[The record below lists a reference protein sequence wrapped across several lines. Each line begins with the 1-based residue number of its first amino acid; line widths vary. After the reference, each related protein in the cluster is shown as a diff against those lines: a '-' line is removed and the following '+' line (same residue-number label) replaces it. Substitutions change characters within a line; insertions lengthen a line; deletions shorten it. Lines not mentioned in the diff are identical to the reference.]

1 VQSPSTRFFARAL
14 GVVMAALLLVG
25 LFSQT
30 TLYPRLTWWFED
42 SLQRLVSSPLPMD
55 HVVAVDVDEE
65 SMRRLE
71 PELGA
76 WPYSRDVYARVARFL
91 ADHGARAIAFDV
103 LFSESR
109 DGDDAFADALD
120 RRSALAAAA
129 LPHPL
134 QRSPAYHEQLKRA
147 ALFDVPFARE
157 RAVAAQAWP
166 DLTLP
171 LAKLTERSH
180 ARIGV
185 ISLVTDADGI
195 VRRLPLLHRAYGE
208 VLPALSLA
216 ALLAADPSVSPE
228 ISTDELRLG
237 ARAWPLNADGS
248 VSLRYPSN
256 AGAAAVVPF
265 FQLLDATAARQ
276 GSAHVGDLV
285 RDKIVFVGSSGAVL
299 GDFANTPAGR
309 LPGLYLNALF
319 TELLLAGGVRR
330 PGVLW
335 LDALLLALAL
345 VAPVVMV
352 RRDASAHPSEFPVG
366 LGAIVLVV
374 AGGGIALLAA
384 GQSSRWLFAVLTG
397 VVAQAFALVAWQF
410 ALYRERQRLFYEK
423 VAAQE
428 ANRMKT
434 EFLNHMTHELRT
446 PITAIMGF
454 NKVNQLTD
462 DLGREQ
468 RVHNSAIVGRNCEHL
483 LALVNNNLELARIE
497 AGQMAIERK
506 PEDAQALLEDAISTL
521 RIMAGEKG
529 IALKLRV
536 EGRLPPA
543 LSLDAVRLR
552 QVLIN
557 LLGNAVKFTE
567 RGEVVLEARWNA
579 GDLRLKVRD
588 TGIGVPAESLERVF
602 EPFQRAAGT
611 RATGTGLGLAV
622 TRKLIELM
630 GGSIHASSAPNE
642 GTTFEVRIPA
652 AEAAPPMPP
661 RAERAAHPPLA
672 GRVLVAEDNENL
684 RDLVALYLREL
695 GLESRIVHNG
705 FEAVE
710 AALPDEFDVL
720 LMDMEMPVM
729 DGYEATRVLR
739 ERGYRRPIIAL
750 TAHEDGL
757 EIERARREG
766 CDGVVRKPVTMEK
779 LRETLEPLLAARRIS
794 RMTAAQR

>member
-1 VQSPSTRFFARAL
+1 MPSPSIIFLSRAF

-42 SLQRLVSSPLPMD
+42 SVQRVVGSPLPMD
-55 HVVAVDVDEE
+55 HVVAIDVDEE
-65 SMRRLE
+65 SMQRLE

-91 ADHGARAIAFDV
+91 ADNGARAIAFDV
-103 LFSESR
+103 LFSEPR
-109 DGDDAFADALD
+109 GGDDAFAGVLD

-129 LPHPL
+129 LPYPL
-134 QRSPAYHEQLKRA
+134 ERSPAYREQLKRA
-147 ALFDVPFARE
+147 ALLDTAAARE
-157 RAVAAQAWP
+157 RAVAVQDWP

-171 LAKLTERSH
+171 LAKFTGPSR

-185 ISLVTDADGI
+185 ISVVTDADGI

-216 ALLAADPSVSPE
+216 ALLAADPSVSPQ
-228 ISTDELRLG
+228 ISADEFRLG
-237 ARAWPLNADGS
+237 AQAWPLNADGS

-256 AGAAAVVPF
+256 AGAVAVVPF
-265 FQLLDATAARQ
+265 FQVLAATAARQ

-285 RDKIVFVGSSGAVL
+285 SDKIVLLGSSGAVL
-299 GDFANTPAGR
+299 GDFANTPVGR

-319 TELLLAGGVRR
+319 AELLIAGGVRR
-330 PGVLW
+330 PAVLW

-345 VAPVVMV
+345 VAPLVMV
-352 RRDASAHPSEFPVG
+352 HRAASARPGEFLVG
-366 LGAIVLVV
+366 LGGIVLVA
-374 AGGGIALLAA
+374 AGAGIALLAA
-384 GQSSRWLFAVLTG
+384 GQSSHWLFAVLAG
-397 VVAQAFALVAWQF
+397 VVAQACALIAWQF
-410 ALYRERQRLFYEK
+410 ALYREKQRLFYEK
-423 VAAQE
+423 LAAQE
-428 ANRMKT
+428 ASRMKT

-446 PITAIMGF
+446 PVTAIMGF
-454 NKVNQLTD
+454 NKVNQFTD

-468 RVHNSAIVGRNCEHL
+468 RMHNSTIVARNCEHL
-483 LALVNNNLELARIE
+483 LALVNNNLDLARIE

-506 PEDAQALLEDAISTL
+506 PEDARALLEDAISTM
-521 RIMAGEKG
+521 RIMAEEKG
-529 IALKLRV
+529 ITLKLRID
-536 EGRLPPA
+536 GRLPPA

-567 RGEVVLEARWNA
+567 RGEVALEARWNA
-579 GDLRLKVRD
+579 GDLQLKVRD
-588 TGIGVPAESLERVF
+588 TGIGVSAENLARVF
-602 EPFQRAAGT
+602 EPFQRAAGA
-611 RATGTGLGLAV
+611 RATGTGLGLTI
-622 TRKLIELM
+622 TRKLAELM
-630 GGSIHASSAPNE
+630 SGSIHASSVLDE
-642 GTTFEVRIPA
+642 GTTFEVRLPA
-652 AEAAPPMPP
+652 AEVAPPVAL
-661 RAERAAHPPLA
+661 RAERTAHPPLS

-684 RDLVALYLREL
+684 RDLLALYLREL
-695 GLESRIVHNG
+695 GLESRIVDNG

-750 TAHEDGL
+750 TAHGDGL

-766 CDGVVRKPVTMEK
+766 CDGVLRKPVTMER
-779 LRETLEPLLAARRIS
+779 LRETLEPLLAGRRIS
-794 RMTAAQR
+794 TMTAAQH